1 MQIHYYVFVMLRISR
16 ANFEK
21 LCEKRVKS
29 GDYFTFMEC
38 PIKVNRKTGDRS
50 TSAINAQMKS
60 KILFII

>member
-21 LCEKRVKS
+21 LCEKQVKS

-38 PIKVNRKTGDRS
+38 PIKVNRK
-50 TSAINAQMKS
+50 
-60 KILFII
+60 L